1 MQLAW
6 TPAAKSAKKRMR
18 RAKGGEAVL
27 RAFGD
32 QDDVAAASSRG
43 DLAVADE
50 ARGEDATWISGETE
64 PRRKTR
70 VEETAQ
76 LQQRGNAF
84 AQAGDFP
91 AALATWD
98 AAIGLCPLPR
108 QRAVLFEQKAQ
119 VLMEMGRLWEAVR
132 AGTCATEIAPEWHD
146 AWVTLAR
153 AQLNFGEPQLAQA
166 SFSHALLL
174 QPGNAEAQQELREAS
189 RLAVRQRQLA
199 AAAAGGDA
207 EMVTRVEVGMVRGV
221 HGDGVQQQAQQQEQE
236 GQQEEQERQGRNFE
250 RGPDVR
256 IHVRGNMDAGGAS
269 ADGHDAVAARD
280 ALTSVVGA
288 AGRGEEHTEIHR
300 VELR

>member
-1 MQLAW
+1 
-6 TPAAKSAKKRMR
+6 
-18 RAKGGEAVL
+18 
-27 RAFGD
+27 
-32 QDDVAAASSRG
+32 
-43 DLAVADE
+43 
-50 ARGEDATWISGETE
+50 
-64 PRRKTR
+64 
-70 VEETAQ
+70 
-76 LQQRGNAF
+76 
-84 AQAGDFP
+84 
-91 AALATWD
+91 
-98 AAIGLCPLPR
+98 
-108 QRAVLFEQKAQ
+108 
-119 VLMEMGRLWEAVR
+119 
-132 AGTCATEIAPEWHD
+132 
-146 AWVTLAR
+146 
-153 AQLNFGEPQLAQA
+153 
-166 SFSHALLL
+166 LL